1 MKNALMADGKERMLA
16 NDAVQYRLRDLH
28 AAIRAKH
35 AEDLE
40 QAGFFRSILIRRR
53 IAAEFRKERR
63 KIEPSKYSLFGN
75 AVNTKQ

>member
-16 NDAVQYRLRDLH
+16 SDAAQSRLRDLH

-40 QAGFFRSILIRRR
+40 QAGFFRSILIRRQ
-53 IAAEFRKERR
+53 IEAEFQKEGR
-63 KIEPSKYSLFGN
+63 KIEPSKYSLYGSRI
-75 AVNTKQ
+75 AK

>member
-16 NDAVQYRLRDLH
+16 NDEVQSRLRDLH

-40 QAGFFRSILIRRR
+40 QAGFFHSILIRRR
-53 IAAEFRKERR
+53 IEAEFRKERR
-63 KIEPSKYSLFGN
+63 KIEPSKYSLYGSRIS
-75 AVNTKQ
+75 K